1 MKKIELNSLLELI
14 IYNPCI
20 YKLKF
25 NLLFAST
32 FVNKLLKCFLAK
44 NTTFV
49 FKSRVRNGWFLF
61 WDIQKNPYKVLTST
75 TLWEIPQ
82 KSQMLKWDL

>member
-25 NLLFAST
+25 NLLFASS

-49 FKSRVRNGWFLF
+49 FISRVRNG
-61 WDIQKNPYKVLTST
+61 
-75 TLWEIPQ
+75 
-82 KSQMLKWDL
+82 